1 MYPEYME
8 IEGKEYK
15 INTDYR
21 VALACFRAINDDEIG
36 DYERSLAIVTLL
48 LGEDFPFELVPL
60 AIEKCCTYL
69 RCGKEENTSEE
80 EIDMDY
86 EQDKGRIMAS
96 FRSCYQMDI
105 NKENICWWEF
115 NDLIEG
121 LKPDDVLNRVRRIRQ
136 ANPDEISNEKER
148 QELIEA
154 QKRLA
159 IKVKEKKSPR
169 QKEIDEFWD
178 KIIGGENDE

>member
-8 IEGKEYK
+8 IDGKDYK

-21 VALACFRAINDDEIG
+21 VALACFRAINDDEIN
-36 DYERSLAIVTLL
+36 DTERSLAIVTLL
-48 LGEDFPFELVPL
+48 LGEDFPFELMSLAVP
-60 AIEKCCTYL
+60 KCINYL
-69 RCGKEENTSEE
+69 RCGREENTSEE
-80 EIDMDY
+80 DIDMDY

-121 LKPDDVLNRVRRIRQ
+121 LKEDDVLNRVRNIRR
-136 ANPDEISNEKER
+136 ANPDEISNEKDR
-148 QELIEA
+148 QDLINA

-159 IKVKEKKSPR
+159 IKIKEKKTPE
-169 QKEIDEFWD
+169 QEEIDKFWD
-178 KIIGGENDE
+178 KIIGGESDE